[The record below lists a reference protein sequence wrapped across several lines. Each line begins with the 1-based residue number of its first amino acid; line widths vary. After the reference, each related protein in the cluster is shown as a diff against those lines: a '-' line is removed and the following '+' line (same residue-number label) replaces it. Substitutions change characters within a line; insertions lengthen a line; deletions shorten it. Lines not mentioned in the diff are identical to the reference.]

1 VQQFVLLL
9 IKNLGRNKLR
19 TGLTGLAV
27 LMLMAIYTFTFAVT
41 DKVNRLIDAHSSQ
54 NRLMIREKWVMPS
67 KFPVRYVSKIAQVEG
82 VDDWTPWNFYAGYLD
97 DAGHMAQGVATRIDN
112 LREMHPGL
120 ENLDPAL
127 LEQMQ
132 HEKEA
137 VLIGQAAMEQMN
149 WKVGQK
155 FTVMSFTHLGKNLE
169 FRVIGVLPSDLW
181 SRNFFFRQDYYQ
193 EATGDK
199 ESVNLVWAR
208 VADANTAKRVS
219 AEIEQLFENS
229 REKLRVETE
238 SAGVGRLVGRTTALV
253 NILNFV
259 VAVLL
264 LDIVAVLAN
273 SISMTVRERRREVA
287 ILKILGFQPSFV
299 LMMVIGEAVLVG
311 AAGGVLGGGAAW
323 LLATVNSAGLLPTKI
338 DFLLEF
344 PVSLK
349 FVFQGL
355 LIGVLVGFLGS
366 VIPAWSAQKI
376 SVIEAFSKAG

>member
-67 KFPVRYVSKIAQVEG
+67 KFPVRYVSKIAHVEG